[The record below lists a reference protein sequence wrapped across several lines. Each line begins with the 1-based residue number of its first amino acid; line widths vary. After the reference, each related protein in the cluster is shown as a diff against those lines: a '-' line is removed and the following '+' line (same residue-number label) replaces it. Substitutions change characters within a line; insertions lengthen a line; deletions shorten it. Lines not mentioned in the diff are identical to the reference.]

1 INIYQHIE
9 DLKNSLTIESLNE
22 DLNLKKEIMQILRDN
37 NIVFSR
43 VWMI

>member
-1 INIYQHIE
+1 
-9 DLKNSLTIESLNE
+9 LKNSLTIESLNE

>member
-1 INIYQHIE
+1 
-9 DLKNSLTIESLNE
+9 
-22 DLNLKKEIMQILRDN
+22 NLKKEIMQILRDN

>member
-1 INIYQHIE
+1 
-9 DLKNSLTIESLNE
+9 
-22 DLNLKKEIMQILRDN
+22 LNLKKEIMQILRDN

>member
-1 INIYQHIE
+1 
-9 DLKNSLTIESLNE
+9 

>member
-1 INIYQHIE
+1 
-9 DLKNSLTIESLNE
+9 LNE

>member
-1 INIYQHIE
+1 
-9 DLKNSLTIESLNE
+9 
-22 DLNLKKEIMQILRDN
+22 LKKEIMQILRDN

>member
-1 INIYQHIE
+1 
-9 DLKNSLTIESLNE
+9 
-22 DLNLKKEIMQILRDN
+22 KKEIMQILRDN